1 MKKSW
6 KKGIA
11 AAMSVLLAAGMAGCG
26 QTNTANSTATS
37 GDAATTAQTEVA
49 QSNTDNG
56 DLTVVKILG
65 RNYTYTG
72 ANGKTV
78 TLKDWSTEGKSKRW
92 DKLSENLA
100 AKGVK
105 LELDLIE
112 PDQFDTTIQ
121 TMAASGELFNYDMIN
136 ITPLDDKTKLNL
148 VKQGQLQSISDIW
161 ETYSDGTYT
170 DFINSDAGQFY
181 FKHVALED
189 GKCYWLTDYET
200 GSYEGNPTNF
210 ILAFQIR
217 QDWLDAIGKDMPT
230 TLDEVYEDLKAF
242 QDQDVN
248 GNGQKDEAFL
258 IDYSGFGTDVAQWF
272 GLGVGT
278 TFINNQEDYKI
289 ESPWYQ
295 EHIKDYI
302 QYMQKLYAAGLLKM
316 NDSQG
321 GTYMANNQVAAISQ
335 WGTELWE
342 ETAITVPEGAEY
354 QWFAPMRV
362 DGIEGETS
370 LFRGS
375 NAYNMGWTAT
385 AVPASSDK
393 QEAIAKILDYLITQ
407 ESMDLTEYG
416 LEGVSYEMVDGK
428 MSNTLDNTLEN
439 TDAVGMALWCNGSIF
454 PRYKMN
460 NDLGIEMDNTVA
472 FAEKNGVKTN
482 PTAKKDFTI
491 SCIKDP
497 EHRIFHDLGTLA
509 IPTVE
514 EINKTNEIST
524 DLETYSKELLTKL
537 IMGEKS
543 LDDWDSYIQDLKDL
557 GLDDLIAVQQARVDR
572 AMK

>member
-1 MKKSW
+1 M
-6 KKGIA
+6 
-11 AAMSVLLAAGMAGCG
+11 
-26 QTNTANSTATS
+26 
-37 GDAATTAQTEVA
+37 
-49 QSNTDNG
+49 
-56 DLTVVKILG
+56 
-65 RNYTYTG
+65 
-72 ANGKTV
+72 
-78 TLKDWSTEGKSKRW
+78 
-92 DKLSENLA
+92 
-100 AKGVK
+100 
-105 LELDLIE
+105 
-112 PDQFDTTIQ
+112 
-121 TMAASGELFNYDMIN
+121 
-136 ITPLDDKTKLNL
+136 
-148 VKQGQLQSISDIW
+148 
-161 ETYSDGTYT
+161 
-170 DFINSDAGQFY
+170 
-181 FKHVALED
+181 
-189 GKCYWLTDYET
+189 
-200 GSYEGNPTNF
+200 
-210 ILAFQIR
+210 
-217 QDWLDAIGKDMPT
+217 
-230 TLDEVYEDLKAF
+230 
-242 QDQDVN
+242 
-248 GNGQKDEAFL
+248 
-258 IDYSGFGTDVAQWF
+258 
-272 GLGVGT
+272 
-278 TFINNQEDYKI
+278 

-295 EHIKDYI
+295 EHVKDYI
-302 QYMQKLYAAGLLKM
+302 QYMQKLYTAGLLKM

-321 GTYMANNQVAAISQ
+321 STYMANNQVAAISQ

-385 AVPASSDK
+385 AVPAGSDK
-393 QEAIAKILDYLITQ
+393 QEAIAKILDYLVTQ

-416 LEGVSYEMVDGK
+416 LEGVSYEVVDGK

-454 PRYKMN
+454 PRYKLN
-460 NDLGIEMDNTVA
+460 NDLSTEMDNTVV

-482 PTAKKDFTI
+482 QTAKKDFTI

-497 EHRIFHDLGTLA
+497 DHRIFHDLGVLA

-514 EINKTNEIST
+514 EINKANEIST

>member
-11 AAMSVLLAAGMAGCG
+11 TAMSVLLAAGIAGCG
-26 QTNTANSTATS
+26 QANTANSTAAA
-37 GDAATTAQTEVA
+37 GDAATTAQTVTT
-49 QSNTDNG
+49 QSSTEDG

-92 DKLSENLA
+92 DKLAENLA

-112 PDQFDTTIQ
+112 PDQFDTTVQ

-170 DFINSDAGQFY
+170 DFINSDAGQY
-181 FKHVALED
+181 YVKHVALED
-189 GKCYWLTDYET
+189 GECYWLTDYET

-258 IDYSGFGTDVAQWF
+258 TDYSGFGTDVAQWF

-342 ETAITVPEGAEY
+342 ETAG
-354 QWFAPMRV
+354 
-362 DGIEGETS
+362 
-370 LFRGS
+370 
-375 NAYNMGWTAT
+375 
-385 AVPASSDK
+385 
-393 QEAIAKILDYLITQ
+393 
-407 ESMDLTEYG
+407 
-416 LEGVSYEMVDGK
+416 
-428 MSNTLDNTLEN
+428 
-439 TDAVGMALWCNGSIF
+439 
-454 PRYKMN
+454 
-460 NDLGIEMDNTVA
+460 
-472 FAEKNGVKTN
+472 
-482 PTAKKDFTI
+482 
-491 SCIKDP
+491 
-497 EHRIFHDLGTLA
+497 
-509 IPTVE
+509 
-514 EINKTNEIST
+514 
-524 DLETYSKELLTKL
+524 
-537 IMGEKS
+537 
-543 LDDWDSYIQDLKDL
+543 
-557 GLDDLIAVQQARVDR
+557 
-572 AMK
+572 